1 MSNPVVAERYALA
14 LYQVAKEQNLSDK
27 VDEELRAIKKVL
39 VQNPGF
45 ISLLQSPKLS
55 VVQKR
60 NLIEQ
65 SFTNVSSPVINTFMI
80 LADRHREDILV
91 EVAESYMNHL
101 NEERGIAEATVYSVR
116 ALTADESKAVSAVFA
131 PKVGKQTLS
140 IENIVDPNILG
151 GVKVRIGNRIFD
163 GSLRGK
169 LDRLG
174 RQLTS

>member
-27 VDEELRAIKKVL
+27 IDEELRAIKKVL
-39 VQNPGF
+39 VQNPSF

-65 SFTNVSSPVINTFMI
+65 SLPNVSSPVTNTFMI
-80 LADRHREDILV
+80 LADRHREDVLV
-91 EVAESYMNHL
+91 EVAESYINHL

-116 ALTADESKAVSAVFA
+116 SLTADESKAISAVFA
-131 PKVGKQTLS
+131 PKVGKQTLN
-140 IENIVDPNILG
+140 IENIVDPNMLG

-163 GSLRGK
+163 GSLLGK